1 MGARAARQ
9 LDRPVPVCAR
19 RSARHAPRQM
29 GPHRQHRVGRGAARP
44 PELPALH
51 RHQGRADEHEPVY
64 GARTRHRRHHR
75 QRHPARRDLHR
86 DRAQDRDAAAEGAHR
101 RHAVHP
107 TAGGA
112 GGPGRRG
119 LVPRFR
125 RGGFRDRTKHQ
136 SRRRSD
142 RIMSL
147 TVASVAAGAMG
158 SGVAKRLT
166 ENGVTVLTSLAG
178 RSAASVKRAEA
189 AGMRAVDDAQ
199 LMQADLFLSI
209 VPPGDSR
216 ALAAR
221 FAPHF
226 AAANRKPV
234 FVDCNAVSPPTMRG
248 TGEVIAETGAKF
260 VGAAIIGPP
269 PRPGSANAK
278 IYVSGPAAAA
288 VIKLND
294 HGLIVRLLD
303 GPLTTTTTQKKSYA
317 GITKGFTALAA
328 GMMLAATR
336 G

>member
-1 MGARAARQ
+1 M
-9 LDRPVPVCAR
+9 P
-19 RSARHAPRQM
+19 
-29 GPHRQHRVGRGAARP
+29 
-44 PELPALH
+44 
-51 RHQGRADEHEPVY
+51 
-64 GARTRHRRHHR
+64 
-75 QRHPARRDLHR
+75 
-86 DRAQDRDAAAEGAHR
+86 
-101 RHAVHP
+101 
-107 TAGGA
+107 
-112 GGPGRRG
+112 
-119 LVPRFR
+119 
-125 RGGFRDRTKHQ
+125 
-136 SRRRSD
+136 
-142 RIMSL
+142 L
-147 TVASVAAGAMG
+147 TVAIVAAGSMG

-178 RSAASVKRAEA
+178 RSAASAKRAEA

-248 TGEVIAETGAKF
+248 TADVIAATGAPF

-269 PRPGSANAK
+269 PKPGSTNTK
-278 IYVSGPAAAA
+278 IYVSGTAAPD
-288 VIKLND
+288 VMKLNE
-294 HGLIVRLLD
+294 HGLIIRLLD
-303 GPLTTTTTQKKSYA
+303 GPLTAASALKMSYA

-336 G
+336 EGSDAALKAELAESQPAMTAWLDRQMPNMYGKAYRWVAELDEIGAFVGEEFAEHDMLTAAARFYQRIADDFDGKQDEVAVLERFLKRG

>member
-1 MGARAARQ
+1 
-9 LDRPVPVCAR
+9 
-19 RSARHAPRQM
+19 
-29 GPHRQHRVGRGAARP
+29 
-44 PELPALH
+44 
-51 RHQGRADEHEPVY
+51 
-64 GARTRHRRHHR
+64 
-75 QRHPARRDLHR
+75 
-86 DRAQDRDAAAEGAHR
+86 
-101 RHAVHP
+101 
-107 TAGGA
+107 
-112 GGPGRRG
+112 
-119 LVPRFR
+119 
-125 RGGFRDRTKHQ
+125 
-136 SRRRSD
+136 
-142 RIMSL
+142 MSL
-147 TVASVAAGAMG
+147 TVAIVAAGAMG

-189 AGMRAVDDAQ
+189 AGMRAADDAQ

-216 ALAAR
+216 ALATR

-269 PRPGSANAK
+269 PKSDSANTK

-288 VIKLND
+288 VMKLND

-303 GPLTTTTTQKKSYA
+303 GPLTAASALKMSYA

-336 G
+336 EGSEEALKAELAESQPAMTAWLDRQMPNMYGKAYRWVAELDEIGAFVGEEFAEHAMLTAAARFYQRIADDFDGKKDEVDVLERFLKRG

>member
-1 MGARAARQ
+1 
-9 LDRPVPVCAR
+9 
-19 RSARHAPRQM
+19 
-29 GPHRQHRVGRGAARP
+29 
-44 PELPALH
+44 
-51 RHQGRADEHEPVY
+51 
-64 GARTRHRRHHR
+64 
-75 QRHPARRDLHR
+75 
-86 DRAQDRDAAAEGAHR
+86 
-101 RHAVHP
+101 
-107 TAGGA
+107 
-112 GGPGRRG
+112 
-119 LVPRFR
+119 
-125 RGGFRDRTKHQ
+125 
-136 SRRRSD
+136 
-142 RIMSL
+142 MSL
-147 TVASVAAGAMG
+147 KVAIVAAGAMG

-178 RSAASVKRAEA
+178 RSAASAKRAEA
-189 AGMRAVDDAQ
+189 ALMRAVDDAQ

-248 TGEVIAETGAKF
+248 TGEVIAETGAQF

-269 PRPGSANAK
+269 PKPGSANTK

-288 VIKLND
+288 VMKLND

-303 GPLTTTTTQKKSYA
+303 GPLTAASALKMSYA

-328 GMMLAATR
+328 GMMLAAAREGSADALKAELAESQAAMTAWLDR
-336 G
+336 QMPNMYGKAYRWVAELDEIGAFVVEEFAEHAMLTAAARFYQRIADDYDGKQDEVAVLERFLEPKG

>member
-1 MGARAARQ
+1 M
-9 LDRPVPVCAR
+9 P
-19 RSARHAPRQM
+19 
-29 GPHRQHRVGRGAARP
+29 
-44 PELPALH
+44 
-51 RHQGRADEHEPVY
+51 
-64 GARTRHRRHHR
+64 
-75 QRHPARRDLHR
+75 
-86 DRAQDRDAAAEGAHR
+86 
-101 RHAVHP
+101 
-107 TAGGA
+107 
-112 GGPGRRG
+112 
-119 LVPRFR
+119 
-125 RGGFRDRTKHQ
+125 
-136 SRRRSD
+136 
-142 RIMSL
+142 L
-147 TVASVAAGAMG
+147 TVAIVAAGSMG

-178 RSAASVKRAEA
+178 RSAASAKRAEA

-248 TGEVIAETGAKF
+248 TADVIAATGAPF

-269 PRPGSANAK
+269 PKPGSTNTK
-278 IYVSGPAAAA
+278 IYVSGTAAPD
-288 VIKLND
+288 VMKLNE
-294 HGLIVRLLD
+294 HGLIIRMLD
-303 GPLTTTTTQKKSYA
+303 GPLTAASALKMSYA

-336 G
+336 EGSDAALKAELAESQPAMTAWLDRQMPNMYGKAYRWVAELDEIGAFVGEEFAEHDMLTAAARFYQRIADDFDGKQDEVAVLERFLKRG

>member
-1 MGARAARQ
+1 M
-9 LDRPVPVCAR
+9 P
-19 RSARHAPRQM
+19 
-29 GPHRQHRVGRGAARP
+29 
-44 PELPALH
+44 
-51 RHQGRADEHEPVY
+51 
-64 GARTRHRRHHR
+64 
-75 QRHPARRDLHR
+75 
-86 DRAQDRDAAAEGAHR
+86 
-101 RHAVHP
+101 
-107 TAGGA
+107 
-112 GGPGRRG
+112 
-119 LVPRFR
+119 
-125 RGGFRDRTKHQ
+125 
-136 SRRRSD
+136 
-142 RIMSL
+142 L
-147 TVASVAAGAMG
+147 TVAIVAAGSMG

-178 RSAASVKRAEA
+178 RSAASAKRAEA

-248 TGEVIAETGAKF
+248 TADVIAATGAPF

-269 PRPGSANAK
+269 PKPGSANTK
-278 IYVSGPAAAA
+278 IYVSGTAAAD
-288 VIKLND
+288 VMKLNE
-294 HGLIVRLLD
+294 HGLIIRMLD
-303 GPLTTTTTQKKSYA
+303 GPLTAASALKMSYA

-336 G
+336 EGSDAALKAELAESQPAMTAWLDRQMPNMYGKAYRWVAELDEIGAFVGEEFAEHDMLTAAARFYQRIADDFDGKQDEVAVLERFLKRG

>member
-1 MGARAARQ
+1 
-9 LDRPVPVCAR
+9 
-19 RSARHAPRQM
+19 
-29 GPHRQHRVGRGAARP
+29 
-44 PELPALH
+44 
-51 RHQGRADEHEPVY
+51 
-64 GARTRHRRHHR
+64 
-75 QRHPARRDLHR
+75 
-86 DRAQDRDAAAEGAHR
+86 
-101 RHAVHP
+101 
-107 TAGGA
+107 
-112 GGPGRRG
+112 
-119 LVPRFR
+119 
-125 RGGFRDRTKHQ
+125 
-136 SRRRSD
+136 
-142 RIMSL
+142 MSL
-147 TVASVAAGAMG
+147 TVAIVAAGAMG

-166 ENGVTVLTSLAG
+166 ENDVTVLTSLAG
-178 RSAASVKRAEA
+178 RSAASAKRAEA

-216 ALAAR
+216 ALATR

-269 PRPGSANAK
+269 PRPGSANTK

-288 VIKLND
+288 VMKLND

-303 GPLTTTTTQKKSYA
+303 GPLTAASALKMSYA

-336 G
+336 EGSEEALKAELAESQPAMTAWLDRQMPNMYGKAYRWVAELDEIGAFVGEEFAEHAMLTAAARFYQRIADDFDGKQDEVAVLERFLKRG